1 MGNLRKSKGEI
12 KPSASSTSPSTV
24 CEGRIFKVMN
34 VLSSLSKCQEK
45 YYGGKMPFSRFT
57 VGNNMACH
65 IAFSLRFA
73 FNLFQ
78 SAPWQ

>member
-1 MGNLRKSKGEI
+1 MGNLKKSKGEI

-45 YYGGKMPFSRFT
+45 YYGGKCLSP
-57 VGNNMACH
+57 G
-65 IAFSLRFA
+65 L
-73 FNLFQ
+73 
-78 SAPWQ
+78 PWEIIWLVILHFR